1 MIKVFV
7 IEDEKMFARRIKH
20 HLSLNPDFEVYVF
33 GELGDALQFMD
44 ETVDFVVLDHHLPDG
59 EGLDFIQRFLTHSPN
74 LPVLVVSGQKESQV
88 AEDFIEKG
96 AFDYLVKDE
105 FLELRLRLA
114 LKKVR
119 RQITFN
125 REYSR
130 LQKDRVAFG
139 RHTLVGNSIEMER
152 IKLLVAK
159 AQESS
164 IYVSILGETGT
175 GKEVVARTIHSGS
188 QWANKPFVAIN
199 MSAIPIE
206 LAESALFGHEA
217 GAFSGA
223 IKTKKGVFEEA
234 GDGILFMDEIGDAP
248 LEIQAK
254 LLRAVQ
260 EKVFRRVGGTRDI
273 PFNARII
280 SASHK
285 DFNDLVEKGEFRE
298 DLYYRLMGFPIR
310 IYPLREHKSDIPS
323 LCDKF
328 LHEFSEADNQSM
340 KVLSQEAMN
349 KLVNHNWPGNI
360 RELKAVVQLAN
371 ILSDEPVIPE
381 EAIRLNNPTNA
392 TNGKSEEAV
401 GGKTLKE
408 YTKHIIENH
417 MEAYDNDLEKVSAV
431 LQIGKSTL
439 YRMIKNNEIERQ

>member
-1 MIKVFV
+1 MTKVFV

-20 HLSLNPDFEVYVF
+20 QLSLNPEFEVYVF

-44 ETVDFVVLDHHLPDG
+44 ESVDFVVLDHHLPDG
-59 EGLDFIQRFLTHSPN
+59 EGLDFIQKFLAHNPN

-119 RQITFN
+119 RQIAFN
-125 REYSR
+125 REYNR

-139 RHTLVGNSIEMER
+139 KHSLVGNSIEMER
-152 IKLLVAK
+152 IKLLVSK
-159 AQESS
+159 AQESN

-188 QWANKPFVAIN
+188 QWSDKPFVAIN

-234 GDGILFMDEIGDAP
+234 ADGILFMDEIGDAP

-285 DFNDLVEKGEFRE
+285 DFNQLVEKGEFRE

-310 IYPLREHKSDIPS
+310 IYPLREHKSDITS

-328 LHEFSEADNQSM
+328 LHEFSESDNQPV
-340 KVLSQEAMN
+340 KVISQDAMQ
-349 KLVNHNWPGNI
+349 KLMNHDWPGNI
-360 RELKAVVQLAN
+360 RELKAVVHLAS
-371 ILSDEPVIPE
+371 ILSDDRIIPE
-381 EAIRLNNPTNA
+381 EAIRINSA
-392 TNGKSEEAV
+392 AKQSNGQEHSAV
-401 GGKTLKE
+401 GEKTLKE

-417 MEAYDNDLEKVSAV
+417 MEAFDNDLERVSEI